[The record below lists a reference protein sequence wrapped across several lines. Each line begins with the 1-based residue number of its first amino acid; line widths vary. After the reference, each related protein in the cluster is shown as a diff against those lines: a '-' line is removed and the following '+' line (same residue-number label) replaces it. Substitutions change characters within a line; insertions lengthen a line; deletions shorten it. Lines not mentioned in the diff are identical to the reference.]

1 MLGAKLHGGVNNC
14 ARQFTVASLPDTYIL
29 TKKLCRVLKQPM
41 KKGNPRRL
49 LLPLIALSFL
59 TFSPDFA
66 SAERVRLA
74 LPSRSM
80 GYLPLFVAMH
90 RGFLKDENIDIELPA
105 MLPNIAHN
113 ALLSGEV
120 EYHGVADS
128 ALRLAAKGAPL
139 KTIFFSARLPNYFL
153 MAKPNIKSVS
163 ELRGKLVAVSRFG
176 GTTDLA
182 ARVALQ
188 SHGLDPQKDVVLIMI
203 GLGNTRNAALVAGSV
218 DANIAN
224 PPDNSMLKQKG
235 FRELLFLG
243 DAIEFPSNGFT
254 TTERRLAENRDQV
267 KRLLRA
273 FYRGLLSARDQA
285 EETIKIVEREW
296 KLDPAMARDSY
307 VSIMKAATRDGSSSD
322 AGLRVHLKL
331 IQESDKT
338 VGDVPLNKIVDFRV
352 LEEVRREVAR

>member
-1 MLGAKLHGGVNNC
+1 MSRKFFRSVNG
-14 ARQFTVASLPDTYIL
+14 IL
-29 TKKLCRVLKQPM
+29 T
-41 KKGNPRRL
+41 
-49 LLPLIALSFL
+49 IAFVILAL
-59 TFSPDFA
+59 A
-66 SAERVRLA
+66 NIAAAEKIRLA

-80 GYLPLFVAMH
+80 GYLPMFIALH
-90 RGFLKDENIDIELPA
+90 RGFLKDEHLELELPA
-105 MLPNIAHN
+105 MLPNLAHN

-139 KTIFFSARLPNYFL
+139 KSIFFSARLPNYFL
-153 MAKPNIKSVS
+153 MAKPTIKSVN
-163 ELRGKLVAVSRFG
+163 ELRGKMVAVSRFG

-188 SHGLDPQKDVVLIMI
+188 AAGLDPHKDVILIMI
-203 GLGNTRNAALVAGSV
+203 GLGNTRNAALLAGSV

-243 DAIEFPSNGFT
+243 DAMEFPSNGFT

-273 FYRGLLSARDQA
+273 FYRGLLFSRDNP
-285 EETIKIVEREW
+285 EESIKIVEREW

-307 VSIMKAATRDGSSSD
+307 QSIMKAASRDGASSD
-322 AGLRVHLKL
+322 AGLKVHIKL
-331 IQESDKT
+331 IQNSDKSI
-338 VGDVPLNKIVDFRV
+338 GDVALNKVVDFRV
-352 LEEVRREVAR
+352 LEEVRRELTR

>member
-1 MLGAKLHGGVNNC
+1 MKGKLLRGLNG
-14 ARQFTVASLPDTYIL
+14 IL
-29 TKKLCRVLKQPM
+29 TITLTV
-41 KKGNPRRL
+41 
-49 LLPLIALSFL
+49 LLP
-59 TFSPDFA
+59 TNFA
-66 SAERVRLA
+66 AAEKIRLA

-80 GYLPLFVAMH
+80 GYLPMFIALH
-90 RGFLKDENIDIELPA
+90 HGFLKDENIELELPA

-139 KTIFFSARLPNYFL
+139 KSIFFSARLPNYFL
-153 MAKPNIKSVS
+153 MAKPNIKSVG
-163 ELRGKLVAVSRFG
+163 ELRGKMVAVSRFG

-188 SHGLDPQKDVVLIMI
+188 ANGLDPQRDVVLIMI
-203 GLGNTRNAALVAGSV
+203 GLGNTRNAALMAGSV

-243 DAIEFPSNGFT
+243 DAMEFPSNGFT
-254 TTERRLAENRDQV
+254 TTERRLTENRDQV

-273 FYRGLLSARDQA
+273 FYRGLLFSRDNPD
-285 EETIKIVEREW
+285 ESIKIVEREW

-307 VSIMKAATRDGSSSD
+307 QSIMKAASRDGAASD
-322 AGLRVHLKL
+322 AGLKVHIKL
-331 IQESDKT
+331 IQNSDKSI
-338 VGDVPLNKIVDFRV
+338 GDVPLSKIVDFRV
-352 LEEVRREVAR
+352 LEEVRREIGR

>member
-1 MLGAKLHGGVNNC
+1 
-14 ARQFTVASLPDTYIL
+14 
-29 TKKLCRVLKQPM
+29 
-41 KKGNPRRL
+41 
-49 LLPLIALSFL
+49 
-59 TFSPDFA
+59 
-66 SAERVRLA
+66 
-74 LPSRSM
+74 M
-80 GYLPLFVAMH
+80 GYLPMFVALH
-90 RGFLKDENIDIELPA
+90 RGFLKDENLALELPA

-113 ALLSGEV
+113 ALLGGEV

-139 KTIFFSARLPNYFL
+139 KSIFFSARLPNYFL
-153 MAKPNIKSVS
+153 MAKPNIKSVA
-163 ELRGKLVAVSRFG
+163 ELRGKSIAVSRFG

-188 SHGLDPQKDVVLIMI
+188 IHGLDPQKDVVLIMI
-203 GLGNTRNAALVAGSV
+203 GLGNTRNAALMAGSV

-267 KRLLRA
+267 KRLMRA
-273 FYRGLLSARDQA
+273 FYRGLLFARDNA

-307 VSIMKAATRDGSSSD
+307 VSIMKAATKDGASSET
-322 AGLRVHLKL
+322 GLKVHIKM
-331 IQESDKT
+331 IQSAEK
-338 VGDVPLNKIVDFRV
+338 GIGEIPLNKIVDFRI
-352 LEEVRREVAR
+352 LEEVRREVTR

>member
-1 MLGAKLHGGVNNC
+1 MTRKFLHSVN
-14 ARQFTVASLPDTYIL
+14 VIL
-29 TKKLCRVLKQPM
+29 T
-41 KKGNPRRL
+41 
-49 LLPLIALSFL
+49 IALTIVATTNL
-59 TFSPDFA
+59 A
-66 SAERVRLA
+66 AAEKVRLA

-80 GYLPLFVAMH
+80 GYLPMFIALH
-90 RGFLKDENIDIELPA
+90 RGFLKDENLDLELPA

-139 KTIFFSARLPNYFL
+139 KSIFFSARLPNYFL
-153 MAKPNIKSVS
+153 MAKPSIKSVS
-163 ELRGKLVAVSRFG
+163 DLRGKLVAVSRFG

-188 SHGLDPQKDVVLIMI
+188 ANGLDPQKDVVLIMI
-203 GLGNTRNAALVAGSV
+203 GLGNTRNAALMAGSV

-243 DAIEFPSNGFT
+243 DAMEFPSNGFT
-254 TTERRLAENRDQV
+254 TTERRLTENRDQV

-273 FYRGLLSARDQA
+273 FYRGLLFSRENP
-285 EETIKIVEREW
+285 EESIKIVEREW
-296 KLDPAMARDSY
+296 KLEPAMARDSY
-307 VSIMKAATRDGSSSD
+307 QSIMKAASRDGASSD
-322 AGLRVHLKL
+322 AGLKVHIKL
-331 IQESDKT
+331 IQNSDKSI
-338 VGDVPLNKIVDFRV
+338 GDVALSKIVDFRI
-352 LEEVRREVAR
+352 LEEVRREIGR

>member
-1 MLGAKLHGGVNNC
+1 MTCKFLHSLNGILIIGL
-14 ARQFTVASLPDTYIL
+14 TVLAT
-29 TKKLCRVLKQPM
+29 T
-41 KKGNPRRL
+41 N
-49 LLPLIALSFL
+49 
-59 TFSPDFA
+59 FA
-66 SAERVRLA
+66 AAEKIRLA

-80 GYLPLFVAMH
+80 GYLPMFIALH
-90 RGFLKDENIDIELPA
+90 RGFLKDENLDLELPA

-139 KTIFFSARLPNYFL
+139 KSIFFSARLPNYFL
-153 MAKPNIKSVS
+153 MAKPSIKSVS
-163 ELRGKLVAVSRFG
+163 DLRGKLVAVSRFG

-188 SHGLDPQKDVVLIMI
+188 ANGLDPQKDVVLIMI
-203 GLGNTRNAALVAGSV
+203 GLGNTRNAALMAGSV

-243 DAIEFPSNGFT
+243 DAMEFPSNGFT
-254 TTERRLAENRDQV
+254 TTERRLTENRDQV

-273 FYRGLLSARDQA
+273 FYRGLLFSRENP
-285 EETIKIVEREW
+285 EESIKIVEREW
-296 KLDPAMARDSY
+296 KLEPAMARDSY
-307 VSIMKAATRDGSSSD
+307 QSIMKAASRDGASSD
-322 AGLRVHLKL
+322 AGLKVHIKL
-331 IQESDKT
+331 IQNSDKSI
-338 VGDVPLNKIVDFRV
+338 GDVALSKIVDFRI
-352 LEEVRREVAR
+352 LEEVRREISR

>member
-1 MLGAKLHGGVNNC
+1 MTCKFLHSLNGILIIGL
-14 ARQFTVASLPDTYIL
+14 TVLAT
-29 TKKLCRVLKQPM
+29 T
-41 KKGNPRRL
+41 N
-49 LLPLIALSFL
+49 
-59 TFSPDFA
+59 FA
-66 SAERVRLA
+66 AAEKIRLA

-80 GYLPLFVAMH
+80 GYLPMFIALH
-90 RGFLKDENIDIELPA
+90 RGFLKDENLDLELPA

-139 KTIFFSARLPNYFL
+139 KSIFFSARLPNYFL
-153 MAKPNIKSVS
+153 MAKPSIKSVS
-163 ELRGKLVAVSRFG
+163 DLRGKLVAVSRFG

-188 SHGLDPQKDVVLIMI
+188 ANGLDPQKDVVLIMI
-203 GLGNTRNAALVAGSV
+203 GLGNTRNAALMAGSV

-243 DAIEFPSNGFT
+243 DAMEFPSNGFT
-254 TTERRLAENRDQV
+254 TTERRLTENRDQV

-273 FYRGLLSARDQA
+273 FYRGLLFSRENP
-285 EETIKIVEREW
+285 EESIKIVEREW
-296 KLDPAMARDSY
+296 KLEPAMARDSY
-307 VSIMKAATRDGSSSD
+307 QSIMKAASRDGASSD
-322 AGLRVHLKL
+322 AGLKVHIKL
-331 IQESDKT
+331 IQNSDKSI
-338 VGDVPLNKIVDFRV
+338 GDVALSKIVDFRI
-352 LEEVRREVAR
+352 LEEVRREISH

>member
-1 MLGAKLHGGVNNC
+1 MNC
-14 ARQFTVASLPDTYIL
+14 RFIHILNGIL
-29 TKKLCRVLKQPM
+29 T
-41 KKGNPRRL
+41 
-49 LLPLIALSFL
+49 IALTVL
-59 TFSPDFA
+59 AAANFA
-66 SAERVRLA
+66 AAEKVRLA
-74 LPSRSM
+74 MPSRSM
-80 GYLPLFVAMH
+80 GYLPMFIALH
-90 RGFLKDENIDIELPA
+90 RGFLKDENIDLELPA

-139 KTIFFSARLPNYFL
+139 KSIFFSARLPNYFL
-153 MAKPNIKSVS
+153 MAKPSIKSVS
-163 ELRGKLVAVSRFG
+163 ELRGKMVAVSRFG

-188 SHGLDPQKDVVLIMI
+188 ANGLDPQKDVVLIMI
-203 GLGNTRNAALVAGSV
+203 GLGNTRNAALMAGSV

-243 DAIEFPSNGFT
+243 DAMEFPSNGFT
-254 TTERRLAENRDQV
+254 TTERRLTENRDQV

-273 FYRGLLSARDQA
+273 FYRGLLFTRDNP
-285 EETIKIVEREW
+285 EESIKIVEREW

-307 VSIMKAATRDGSSSD
+307 QSIMKAASRDGASSD
-322 AGLRVHLKL
+322 AGLKVHIKL
-331 IQESDKT
+331 IQASDKSI
-338 VGDVPLNKIVDFRV
+338 GDVALNKIVDFRI
-352 LEEVRREVAR
+352 LEEVRREIGR

>member
-1 MLGAKLHGGVNNC
+1 MTSPAHRIWLLILLVSTVVIAAPRFAGAEK
-14 ARQFTVASLPDTYIL
+14 I
-29 TKKLCRVLKQPM
+29 
-41 KKGNPRRL
+41 
-49 LLPLIALSFL
+49 
-59 TFSPDFA
+59 
-66 SAERVRLA
+66 RLA

-80 GYLPLFVAMH
+80 GYLPLFVALH
-90 RGFLKDENIDIELPA
+90 RGFLKDENLDVELPA

-113 ALLSGEV
+113 ALLGGEV

-139 KTIFFSARLPNYFL
+139 RSIFFSARLPNYFL
-153 MAKPNIKSVS
+153 MAQPHFKSVA
-163 ELRGKLVAVSRFG
+163 ELRGKYIAVSRFG

-188 SHGLDPQKDVVLIMI
+188 SNGLDPQKDVVLIMI
-203 GLGNTRNAALVAGSV
+203 GLGNTRNAALMAGSV

-243 DAIEFPSNGFT
+243 DAIEFPSNGFS

-273 FYRGLLSARDQA
+273 FYRGLLFSRDNA
-285 EETIKIVEREW
+285 EETTKIVEREW
-296 KLDPAMARDSY
+296 KLDATMARDSY
-307 VSIMKAATRDGSSSD
+307 LSIMKAASRDGASSE
-322 AGLRVHLKL
+322 AGLRVHVKL
-331 IQESDKT
+331 MQQADKSIGE
-338 VGDVPLNKIVDFRV
+338 VALNRMVDFRL
-352 LEEVRREVAR
+352 LEEVRREVSR

>member
-1 MLGAKLHGGVNNC
+1 MSRKFVRSVNG
-14 ARQFTVASLPDTYIL
+14 IL
-29 TKKLCRVLKQPM
+29 TSALAVL
-41 KKGNPRRL
+41 
-49 LLPLIALSFL
+49 ALA
-59 TFSPDFA
+59 DFA
-66 SAERVRLA
+66 AAEKIRLA

-80 GYLPLFVAMH
+80 GYLPMFIALH
-90 RGFLKDENIDIELPA
+90 RGFLKDENLELELPA

-139 KTIFFSARLPNYFL
+139 KSIFFSARLPNYFL
-153 MAKPNIKSVS
+153 MAKPTIKSVN
-163 ELRGKLVAVSRFG
+163 ELRGKMVAVSRFG

-188 SHGLDPQKDVVLIMI
+188 AAGLDPHKDVTLIMI
-203 GLGNTRNAALVAGSV
+203 GLGNTRNAALLAGSV

-243 DAIEFPSNGFT
+243 DAMEFPSNGFT

-273 FYRGLLSARDQA
+273 FYRGLLFSRDNP
-285 EETIKIVEREW
+285 EESIKIVEREW

-307 VSIMKAATRDGSSSD
+307 QSIMKAASRDGASSD
-322 AGLRVHLKL
+322 AGLKVHIKL
-331 IQESDKT
+331 IQNSDKT
-338 VGDVPLNKIVDFRV
+338 IGDVALNKVVDFRV
-352 LEEVRREVAR
+352 LEEVRRELTR

>member
-1 MLGAKLHGGVNNC
+1 MKFINRIWVISLLFSSLFVVIAISTPRLAHG
-14 ARQFTVASLPDTYIL
+14 
-29 TKKLCRVLKQPM
+29 
-41 KKGNPRRL
+41 
-49 LLPLIALSFL
+49 
-59 TFSPDFA
+59 
-66 SAERVRLA
+66 ERVRLA

-80 GYLPLFVAMH
+80 GYLPLFVALH
-90 RGFLKDENIDIELPA
+90 RGFLKDEGIDIELPA
-105 MLPNIAHN
+105 LLPNIAHN

-139 KTIFFSARLPNYFL
+139 KSIFFSARLPNYFL
-153 MAKPNIKSVS
+153 MAKPEIKSVT
-163 ELRGKLVAVSRFG
+163 ELRGKYIAVSRFG

-188 SHGLDPQKDVVLIMI
+188 SNGLDPQKDVVLIMI
-203 GLGNTRNAALVAGSV
+203 GLGNTRNAALMAGSV

-254 TTERRLAENRDQV
+254 TTERRLAEHRGQV

-273 FYRGLLSARDQA
+273 LYRGVLFAREKPED
-285 EETIKIVEREW
+285 TIKIVEREW

-307 VSIMKAATRDGSSSD
+307 TSIMKAASKDGAASE
-322 AGLRVHLKL
+322 AGLKVHIKL
-331 IQESDKT
+331 IQNAEKNI
-338 VGDVPLNKIVDFRV
+338 GDIPLNKIVDFRV
-352 LEEVRREVAR
+352 LEEVRREAVR

>member
-1 MLGAKLHGGVNNC
+1 MTRKFRH
-14 ARQFTVASLPDTYIL
+14 SLNGIL
-29 TKKLCRVLKQPM
+29 A
-41 KKGNPRRL
+41 
-49 LLPLIALSFL
+49 IALAIMAMAN
-59 TFSPDFA
+59 FA
-66 SAERVRLA
+66 AAEKIRLA

-80 GYLPLFVAMH
+80 GYLPMFVALH
-90 RGFLKDENIDIELPA
+90 RGFLKEENLELELPA

-113 ALLSGEV
+113 ALLNGEV

-139 KTIFFSARLPNYFL
+139 KSIFFSARLPNYFL
-153 MAKPNIKSVS
+153 MAKPTIKSVS
-163 ELRGKLVAVSRFG
+163 ELRGKMVAVSRFG

-188 SHGLDPQKDVVLIMI
+188 GAGLDPHKDVVLIMI
-203 GLGNTRNAALVAGSV
+203 GLGNTRNAALLAGSV

-243 DAIEFPSNGFT
+243 DAMEFPSNGFT

-273 FYRGLLSARDQA
+273 FYRGLLFSRDNP
-285 EETIKIVEREW
+285 EESIKIVEREW

-307 VSIMKAATRDGSSSD
+307 QSIMKAASRDGASSD
-322 AGLRVHLKL
+322 AGLKVHMKL
-331 IQESDKT
+331 IQDSDRSI
-338 VGDVPLNKIVDFRV
+338 GDVALNKIVDFRV
-352 LEEVRREVAR
+352 LEEVRREIAR

>member
-1 MLGAKLHGGVNNC
+1 MTRTRSC
-14 ARQFTVASLPDTYIL
+14 
-29 TKKLCRVLKQPM
+29 
-41 KKGNPRRL
+41 L
-49 LLPLIALSFL
+49 LLTVIVAAVVTSAPR
-59 TFSPDFA
+59 FA
-66 SAERVRLA
+66 GAEKIRLA

-80 GYLPLFVAMH
+80 GYLPLFVAIH
-90 RGFLKDENIDIELPA
+90 HGFLKDDNLEIELPA
-105 MLPNIAHN
+105 MLPNIAQN
-113 ALLSGEV
+113 ALLGGEV
-120 EYHGVADS
+120 EYNGVADS

-139 KTIFFSARLPNYFL
+139 KSIFFSARLPNYFL
-153 MAKPNIKSVS
+153 MAKPNIKSVA

-203 GLGNTRNAALVAGSV
+203 GLGNTRNAALIAGSV

-254 TTERRLAENRDQV
+254 TTDRRLAENRDQV

-273 FYRGLLSARDQA
+273 FYRGLIFARDNA
-285 EETIKIVEREW
+285 EETIRIVEREW
-296 KLDPAMARDSY
+296 KLDPATARDSY
-307 VSIMKAATRDGSSSD
+307 VSIMKAASRDGASSE
-322 AGLRVHLKL
+322 AGLKVHIKL
-331 IQESDKT
+331 IQQAEKNL
-338 VGDVPLNKIVDFRV
+338 GEIPLNKIADFRV
-352 LEEVRREVAR
+352 LEEVRREISR

>member
-1 MLGAKLHGGVNNC
+1 
-14 ARQFTVASLPDTYIL
+14 
-29 TKKLCRVLKQPM
+29 M
-41 KKGNPRRL
+41 KIANRL
-49 LLPLIALSFL
+49 SLIAVAFTALLS
-59 TFSPDFA
+59 
-66 SAERVRLA
+66 SAKIAGAEKIRLA

-80 GYLPLFVAMH
+80 GYLPMFVALH
-90 RGFLKDENIDIELPA
+90 RGFLKDENLDLELPA

-113 ALLSGEV
+113 ALLGGEV

-128 ALRLAAKGAPL
+128 ALRLAAKGALL
-139 KTIFFSARLPNYFL
+139 KSIFFSARLPNYFL
-153 MAKPNIKSVS
+153 MARPNIKSIG
-163 ELRGKLVAVSRFG
+163 ELRGKYVAVSRFG

-188 SHGLDPQKDVVLIMI
+188 ANGLDPQKDVVLIMI
-203 GLGNTRNAALVAGSV
+203 GLGNTRNAALIAGSV

-254 TTERRLAENRDQV
+254 TTERRLAEHRDQV

-273 FYRGLLSARDQA
+273 FYRGLLFARDNA

-296 KLDPAMARDSY
+296 KLDAATARDSY
-307 VSIMKAATRDGSSSD
+307 ASIMKAASRDGASSD
-322 AGLRVHLKL
+322 NGLKVHVKL
-331 IQESDKT
+331 IQQAEKNL
-338 VGDVPLNKIVDFRV
+338 GDISFNKIVDFRV
-352 LEEVRREVAR
+352 LEEVRREVTR

>member
-1 MLGAKLHGGVNNC
+1 MCRKFLHGLNACLTIAV
-14 ARQFTVASLPDTYIL
+14 VIL
-29 TKKLCRVLKQPM
+29 AM
-41 KKGNPRRL
+41 EN
-49 LLPLIALSFL
+49 
-59 TFSPDFA
+59 FA
-66 SAERVRLA
+66 AAEKIRLA

-80 GYLPLFVAMH
+80 GYLPMFIALH
-90 RGFLKDENIDIELPA
+90 RGFLKDENLELDLPA
-105 MLPNIAHN
+105 MLPNLAHN

-139 KTIFFSARLPNYFL
+139 KSIFFSARLPNYFL
-153 MAKPNIKSVS
+153 MAKPAIKSVS

-188 SHGLDPQKDVVLIMI
+188 ANGLDPHKDVVLIMI
-203 GLGNTRNAALVAGSV
+203 GLGNTRNAALMAGSV

-254 TTERRLAENRDQV
+254 TTERRLNENRDQV

-273 FYRGLLSARDQA
+273 FYRGLLFSRDNP
-285 EETIKIVEREW
+285 EESIKIVEREW

-307 VSIMKAATRDGSSSD
+307 LSIMKAASRDGASSD
-322 AGLRVHLKL
+322 AGLKVHIKL
-331 IQESDKT
+331 IQDSDK
-338 VGDVPLNKIVDFRV
+338 GIGNIPLNKVVDFRI
-352 LEEVRREVAR
+352 LEEVRREIPR

>member
-1 MLGAKLHGGVNNC
+1 MHIILFA
-14 ARQFTVASLPDTYIL
+14 TV
-29 TKKLCRVLKQPM
+29 
-41 KKGNPRRL
+41 
-49 LLPLIALSFL
+49 LICPVSAG
-59 TFSPDFA
+59 
-66 SAERVRLA
+66 AERVRLA

-80 GYLPLFVAMH
+80 GYLPMFVALH
-90 RGFLKDENIDIELPA
+90 RGFLKDENIDLELPA

-139 KTIFFSARLPNYFL
+139 KSIFFSARLPNYFL
-153 MAKPNIKSVS
+153 MAKPGIKSVS
-163 ELRGKLVAVSRFG
+163 ELRGKMVAVSRFG

-188 SHGLDPQKDVVLIMI
+188 SNGLDPQKDVILIMI
-203 GLGNTRNAALVAGSV
+203 GLGNTRNAALMAGSV

-224 PPDNSMLKQKG
+224 PPDNSMLKQRG

-254 TTERRLAENRDQV
+254 TTEKRLTENRDQV
-267 KRLLRA
+267 KRMMRA
-273 FYRGLLSARDQA
+273 FYRGLLFSRENP

-296 KLDPAMARDSY
+296 KLEPVMARDSY
-307 VSIMKAATRDGSSSD
+307 QSIMKAATRDGASSE
-322 AGLRVHLKL
+322 AGLKVHVKL
-331 IQESDKT
+331 MQASDKSI
-338 VGDVPLNKIVDFRV
+338 GDVSINRMVDFRV
-352 LEEVRREVAR
+352 LEEVRKEVTR

>member
-1 MLGAKLHGGVNNC
+1 MTHKFILGIN
-14 ARQFTVASLPDTYIL
+14 TIL
-29 TKKLCRVLKQPM
+29 TLVM
-41 KKGNPRRL
+41 A
-49 LLPLIALSFL
+49 I
-59 TFSPDFA
+59 FA
-66 SAERVRLA
+66 MTNLAAAEKIRLA

-80 GYLPLFVAMH
+80 GYLPMFIALH
-90 RGFLKDENIDIELPA
+90 RGYLRDENIELELPA

-139 KTIFFSARLPNYFL
+139 KSIFFSARLPNYFL

-163 ELRGKLVAVSRFG
+163 ELRGKMIAVSRFG

-188 SHGLDPQKDVVLIMI
+188 ANGLDPHKDVVLIMI
-203 GLGNTRNAALVAGSV
+203 GLGNTRNAALMAGSV

-243 DAIEFPSNGFT
+243 DAMEFPSNGFT
-254 TTERRLAENRDQV
+254 TTERRLTENRDQV

-273 FYRGLLSARDQA
+273 FYRGLLYSRDNP
-285 EETIKIVEREW
+285 EDSIKIVEREW
-296 KLDPAMARDSY
+296 KLEPAMARDSY
-307 VSIMKAATRDGSSSD
+307 QSIMKAASRDGASSD
-322 AGLRVHLKL
+322 AGLKVHLKL

-338 VGDVPLNKIVDFRV
+338 IGTIALNKVVDFRV
-352 LEEVRREVAR
+352 LEEIRRENSR

>member
-1 MLGAKLHGGVNNC
+1 MKIANRLSLIA
-14 ARQFTVASLPDTYIL
+14 VAL
-29 TKKLCRVLKQPM
+29 TA
-41 KKGNPRRL
+41 L
-49 LLPLIALSFL
+49 LLSAK
-59 TFSPDFA
+59 FA
-66 SAERVRLA
+66 GAEKIRLA

-80 GYLPLFVAMH
+80 GYLPMFVALH
-90 RGFLKDENIDIELPA
+90 RGFLKDENLDLELPA

-113 ALLSGEV
+113 ALLGGEV

-139 KTIFFSARLPNYFL
+139 KSIFFSARLPNYFL
-153 MAKPNIKSVS
+153 MARPNIKSIA
-163 ELRGKLVAVSRFG
+163 ELRGKYVAVSRFG

-188 SHGLDPQKDVVLIMI
+188 ANGLDPQKDVVLIMI
-203 GLGNTRNAALVAGSV
+203 GLGNTRNAALIAGSV

-254 TTERRLAENRDQV
+254 TTERRLVEHRDQV

-273 FYRGLLSARDQA
+273 FYRGLLFSRDNA

-296 KLDPAMARDSY
+296 KLDPATARDSY
-307 VSIMKAATRDGSSSD
+307 ASIMKAASRDGASSD
-322 AGLRVHLKL
+322 SGLKVHVKL
-331 IQESDKT
+331 IQQAEKNL
-338 VGDVPLNKIVDFRV
+338 GDIPLNKIVDFRV
-352 LEEVRREVAR
+352 LEEVRREITR

>member
-1 MLGAKLHGGVNNC
+1 MKIISHRRVSLILIVLAVFIAAPQC
-14 ARQFTVASLPDTYIL
+14 AA
-29 TKKLCRVLKQPM
+29 
-41 KKGNPRRL
+41 
-49 LLPLIALSFL
+49 
-59 TFSPDFA
+59 
-66 SAERVRLA
+66 AEKIRLA

-80 GYLPLFVAMH
+80 GYLPMFVAMH
-90 RGFLKDENIDIELPA
+90 RGFLKDENLDLELPA

-113 ALLSGEV
+113 ALLSGAV

-139 KTIFFSARLPNYFL
+139 KSIFFGARLPNYFL

-163 ELRGKLVAVSRFG
+163 ELRGKYVAVSRFG

-188 SHGLDPQKDVVLIMI
+188 ANGLDPQKDVVLIMI
-203 GLGNTRNAALVAGSV
+203 GLGNTRNAALMAGSV

-224 PPDNSMLKQKG
+224 PPDNSMLKLKG

-243 DAIEFPSNGFT
+243 DAIEFPSNGFS

-273 FYRGLLSARDQA
+273 FYRGLLFSRDNA
-285 EETIKIVEREW
+285 EETVKIVEREW
-296 KLDPAMARDSY
+296 KLDGATARDSY
-307 VSIMKAATRDGSSSD
+307 LSIMKAASRDGAASD
-322 AGLRVHLKL
+322 AGLRVHVKL
-331 IQESDKT
+331 MQQADKSI
-338 VGDVPLNKIVDFRV
+338 GDVALSRMVDFRV
-352 LEEVRREVAR
+352 LEEVRREVTR